1 MADDTTEKHVPL
13 EDRHRE
19 LGARMT
25 DFGGFQMPV
34 QFEGIKAEHRA
45 VRENVGLFDV
55 SHMGEV
61 VIEGPDAIEVIDALV
76 TNDATK
82 LDDGQAQYTAMCS
95 EQGGIVDDLVYYRL
109 GPERVLAV
117 VNAANRDKDF
127 AHMTDKAHEY
137 CAEADAALT
146 DEGDDWVQLALQGP
160 NAEAMLQNLTSYD
173 LEDISFYRSA
183 FAEVAGIEM
192 LVSRTGYTG
201 EDGFELYCDAGDGDA
216 LFDALLD
223 EGEDW
228 DMQLCGLGAR
238 DTLRLEA
245 MFNLYGQDMDESTTP
260 YACRMGWTVKLDKDA
275 DFVGEEALRQQKESG
290 GPERTLR
297 GFILEGRGVI
307 RPGYAILVD
316 GEEVGEIT
324 SGTFAPTLEESIGL
338 GYIDSDLKDVDQ
350 VDIAIRNRTVS
361 ARATDKPFYSR

>member
-1 MADDTTEKHVPL
+1 MADNATDKHVPL
-13 EDRHRE
+13 EERHRD

-34 QFEGIKAEHRA
+34 QYEGIKAEHRA

-61 VIEGPDAIEVIDALV
+61 AIEGPDAIAVIDALV

-82 LDDGQAQYTAMCS
+82 LEDGQAQYTAMCN

-127 AHMTDKAHEY
+127 DHMTRKAAEY
-137 CAEADAALT
+137 CADADATLT
-146 DEGDDWVQLALQGP
+146 DEGDEWVQLALQGP
-160 NAEAMLQNLTSYD
+160 NAEAMLQEMTDDD
-173 LEDISFYRSA
+173 LDDISFYRGA
-183 FAEVAGIEM
+183 FAEVAGMEM

-201 EDGFELYCDAGDGDA
+201 EDGFELYCAAGDGEP
-216 LFDALLD
+216 LFDALLH

-228 DMQLCGLGAR
+228 DMALCGLGAR

-245 MFNLYGQDMDESTTP
+245 MFNLYGQDMDETTTP

-275 DFVGEEALRQQKESG
+275 DFVGEDALRNQKESG
-290 GPERTLR
+290 GPERKLR
-297 GFILEGRGVI
+297 GLILEGRGVI
-307 RPGYAILVD
+307 RPGYSILVD
-316 GEEVGEIT
+316 GEEVGEVT

-338 GYIDSDLKDVDQ
+338 GYIDSDFTDTDS

-361 ARATDKPFYSR
+361 ARVTNKAFYSR